1 MQSVVRSTL
10 VLSVFAFAG
19 LTACGDKVTTQTVAV
34 DSVVHSVTVSPASV
48 PNMKIGDKVTL
59 AASVD
64 AGAGVTDRTVA
75 WSSSNTAVVTVDQT
89 GVVTAVAGGTASV
102 VAKATANPAVQG
114 AAVIS
119 VGANV
124 AATITIANVNQTTC
138 SVFGN
143 CASTPANIAAIMGQI
158 DVTMNVDPGTQT
170 LTGVDL
176 IMNCSGTGNSATD
189 TVVASQNLGAD
200 KTPLAGEA
208 AAAPVQLSF
217 NTASFNATTG
227 AVSFRNGNCT
237 LKGRARTAAG
247 TQSGSNTETLVLVNP
262 DVIIGTMASTKST
275 LNPTTG
281 LNWKGGD
288 VTISET
294 PVFFTP
300 GRSTVS
306 ATIFYEGRNAPV
318 TAGGTQSVTFL
329 DVNNLASTNP
339 LSIDGITDGNSD
351 VTVQVVAVDNSG
363 NNFQNPNGFG
373 IVTAASYLANPG
385 NGGVPPFGGTNPF
398 RLDTQKPV
406 SGGFTLASNTD
417 QNTGPNGF
425 LNAAFRFAG
434 DSAAGYRGADRLG
447 VSGCAPTSSISNCDF
462 FGVDSVTVIFQTST
476 TSTGTFTTV
485 ANPANL
491 PETATGTANV
501 LRQITTDKLGNA
513 DTTWVCPGGNC
524 PQWSAG
530 NAPASAKFGVDKTAP
545 TATFV
550 SGEVQGNAYN
560 NPATPGNYVF
570 NITDPGTVGASGV
583 GTYAGPGTILVAQV
597 RQWNGFPSNA
607 GVAAFENVNETNTP
621 AANRPGL
628 GETLGAFPAANN
640 VACTIGRFNATQA
653 KAGANALPVLSPSGA
668 TVGFCT
674 PIPFTAGGP
683 PTAQTIPS
691 SSNFFN
697 GYYTTRIIA
706 PDEANNLSAVFTATI
721 LGDNTVPIVVNVD
734 VPPTIAG
741 NSTVALPA
749 NVTDNT
755 AAGVGDFVASWP
767 AVAYPSGIYQYAVTS
782 GPGVAF
788 DNVLTN
794 ATPISPSLP
803 NFIKNLQVNNGV
815 ASPANTVANAT
826 NATDFFVSAQ
836 DPSANVGFKDV
847 VLASQP
853 TNFTGSA
860 TTWNNGTTTF
870 FSGGFAISA
879 SAATVTNCP
888 TAGCAGNAAPVNPTS
903 TVITAVASGATGTF
917 TNPFVTTQLWYRP
930 TGGAVWFLAPSTD
943 ATASGPS
950 TSDNGI
956 SRTWNFAFTWNPPV
970 STPATHL
977 GGPVVLTGGGLTVDV
992 VIIGINANGDAV
1004 QTPTQVITLTNP

>member
-1 MQSVVRSTL
+1 MPSVVRSSF
-10 VLSVFAFAG
+10 VFGAFAFAAATA
-19 LTACGDKVTTQTVAV
+19 LTACGDKVNVQGPQL

-64 AGAGVTDRTVA
+64 AGSGVSDRTVV
-75 WSSSNTAVVTVDQT
+75 WSTSNAAVATVDQG
-89 GVVTAVAGGTASV
+89 GVVTAVAGGTTSII
-102 VAKATANPAVQG
+102 AKATANPAVQG
-114 AAVIS
+114 AAVIT

-138 SVFGN
+138 SFLGN
-143 CASTPANIAAIMGQI
+143 CNSVPANIAAIMGQI

-200 KTPLAGEA
+200 KAPIAGEA

-227 AVSFRNGNCT
+227 AVSFRNGNCI

-385 NGGVPPFGGTNPF
+385 AGGVPPFGGTNPF

-425 LNAAFRFAG
+425 LNATFRFAG

-462 FGVDSVTVIFQTST
+462 FGVDSVTVIFQTGT
-476 TSTGTFTTV
+476 TNTGTFTTV

-491 PETATGTANV
+491 PETATGTANL

-513 DTTWVCPGGNC
+513 DTTWVCPTGNC

-530 NAPASAKFGVDKTAP
+530 AAPASAKFGVDKTAP

-583 GTYAGPGTILVAQV
+583 GTYAG
-597 RQWNGFPSNA
+597 A
-607 GVAAFENVNETNTP
+607 GYDP
-621 AANRPGL
+621 R
-628 GETLGAFPAANN
+628 
-640 VACTIGRFNATQA
+640 R
-653 KAGANALPVLSPSGA
+653 AGS
-668 TVGFCT
+668 
-674 PIPFTAGGP
+674 
-683 PTAQTIPS
+683 
-691 SSNFFN
+691 
-697 GYYTTRIIA
+697 
-706 PDEANNLSAVFTATI
+706 
-721 LGDNTVPIVVNVD
+721 
-734 VPPTIAG
+734 
-741 NSTVALPA
+741 
-749 NVTDNT
+749 
-755 AAGVGDFVASWP
+755 
-767 AVAYPSGIYQYAVTS
+767 
-782 GPGVAF
+782 
-788 DNVLTN
+788 
-794 ATPISPSLP
+794 
-803 NFIKNLQVNNGV
+803 
-815 ASPANTVANAT
+815 
-826 NATDFFVSAQ
+826 
-836 DPSANVGFKDV
+836 
-847 VLASQP
+847 
-853 TNFTGSA
+853 
-860 TTWNNGTTTF
+860 
-870 FSGGFAISA
+870 
-879 SAATVTNCP
+879 
-888 TAGCAGNAAPVNPTS
+888 
-903 TVITAVASGATGTF
+903 
-917 TNPFVTTQLWYRP
+917 
-930 TGGAVWFLAPSTD
+930 
-943 ATASGPS
+943 
-950 TSDNGI
+950 
-956 SRTWNFAFTWNPPV
+956 
-970 STPATHL
+970 
-977 GGPVVLTGGGLTVDV
+977 
-992 VIIGINANGDAV
+992 
-1004 QTPTQVITLTNP
+1004 

>member
-1 MQSVVRSTL
+1 MQSVVRSSL
-10 VLSVFAFAG
+10 VLGVFAFAG
-19 LTACGDKVTTQTVAV
+19 LTACGDKITNNGNGGA

-64 AGAGVTDRTVA
+64 AGAGVTDRTVQ
-75 WSSSNTAVVTVDQT
+75 WSSSNVAVVTVDQQ

-114 AAVIS
+114 AAVIT

-138 SVFGN
+138 SFLGN
-143 CASTPANIAAIMGQI
+143 CNSVPANIAAIMGQI

-200 KTPLAGEA
+200 KAPISGEEA
-208 AAAPVQLSF
+208 SAPVQLSF

-227 AVSFRNGNCT
+227 AVSFRNGNCI

-385 NGGVPPFGGTNPF
+385 AGGVPPFGGTNPF

-425 LNAAFRFAG
+425 LNATFRFAG

-485 ANPANL
+485 TNPANL

-501 LRQITTDKLGNA
+501 LRQITIDKLGNA
-513 DTTWVCPGGNC
+513 DTTWVCPTGNC

-530 NAPASAKFGVDKTAP
+530 SAPASAKFGVDKTAP

-597 RQWNGFPSNA
+597 REWNGFTTSSS
-607 GVAAFENVNETNTP
+607 VTAFENVNETNTP

-628 GETLGAFPAANN
+628 GETLGAFPAGNT
-640 VACTIGRFNATQA
+640 VPCTIGRFNATQA
-653 KAGANALPVLSPSGA
+653 KAGANALPVLAANGT

-767 AVAYPSGIYQYAVTS
+767 AVAYPSGIYQYAVTT

-794 ATPISPSLP
+794 STPISPSLP
-803 NFIKNLQVNNGV
+803 NFIKNLQVNNGI
-815 ASPANTVANAT
+815 AAPTATVANTT

-847 VLASQP
+847 VLSTQP

-860 TTWNNGTTTF
+860 TTWTNFT
-870 FSGGFAISA
+870 GGFAISA
-879 SAATVTNCP
+879 SAATVSNGP
-888 TAGCAGNAAPVNPTS
+888 ASVTAVNPTS
-903 TVITAVASGATGTF
+903 TVITAVATGTTGIF

-930 TGGAVWFLAPSTD
+930 TGGAVWFLAPASD

-956 SRTWNFAFTWNPPV
+956 NRTWNFAFTWNPPAG
-970 STPATHL
+970 TPASHL
-977 GGPVVLTGGGLTVDV
+977 GGPVTLTPPNPGTISVDV
-992 VIIGINANGDAV
+992 VIVGINANGDGI
-1004 QTPTQVITLTNP
+1004 QTPIQVITLSTP